1 MQEVEQN
8 EMKATAEDDEIS
20 FDDTFQMLTIVEII
34 HQKQKAA
41 SLIVHPVVLLSK
53 FDVQENEEN
62 KQLQKLEQDKLKATA
77 EDDEIS
83 FDDTSFD
90 DTFQMETVVEIVHQ
104 KQKPASLTVH
114 PAVLL
119 SEFDVKGNEKNKQM
133 QEVEQEKLKATA
145 EYDEISFGDTFQ
157 METDVE
163 IVHQNQKSASLT
175 VHPVVLLP
183 EFDVKENEEN
193 KQMQQVEQKKLK
205 ATTEEVEMICD

>member
-1 MQEVEQN
+1 MMSFFVQNVMGIIHQKTASLTFHPVVLLPKFDVKENKENKQLQEVEQN
-8 EMKATAEDDEIS
+8 KMKATAEDDEIS

-62 KQLQKLEQDKLKATA
+62 KQLQKLKQDKLKAIA
-77 EDDEIS
+77 ED
-83 FDDTSFD
+83 
-90 DTFQMETVVEIVHQ
+90 
-104 KQKPASLTVH
+104 
-114 PAVLL
+114 
-119 SEFDVKGNEKNKQM
+119 
-133 QEVEQEKLKATA
+133 
-145 EYDEISFGDTFQ
+145 DEISFGDTFQ
-157 METDVE
+157 MKSDVE
-163 IVHQNQKSASLT
+163 IVHQKQKSASLT

>member
-53 FDVQENEEN
+53 FDVQENGEN
-62 KQLQKLEQDKLKATA
+62 KQLQKVYQDKFKATA

-83 FDDTSFD
+83 FDDA
-90 DTFQMETVVEIVHQ
+90 FQMETVVEIVHQ

-119 SEFDVKGNEKNKQM
+119 SEFDVKGNEENKQM

-145 EYDEISFGDTFQ
+145 EEDEI
-157 METDVE
+157 
-163 IVHQNQKSASLT
+163 
-175 VHPVVLLP
+175 
-183 EFDVKENEEN
+183 
-193 KQMQQVEQKKLK
+193 
-205 ATTEEVEMICD
+205 ICD

>member
-104 KQKPASLTVH
+104 KQKT
-114 PAVLL
+114 
-119 SEFDVKGNEKNKQM
+119 
-133 QEVEQEKLKATA
+133 
-145 EYDEISFGDTFQ
+145 
-157 METDVE
+157 
-163 IVHQNQKSASLT
+163 ASLT